1 MENGLF
7 ELDNFYANTFF
18 GEDSS
23 IMRKNTIAN
32 FVKSQKSIICCVFC
46 LGEGWDLPLLD
57 GVVFG
62 ENMTSG
68 IRIVQAALRPC
79 RKNQIGKI
87 AKIIIPI
94 LYTEDLLTNEDNN
107 DFKKIKQILYQMGLD
122 DVSIYDKVNAF
133 NISTHRSSKTS
144 ETSNGINIGTYDAEI
159 TEKLRLGMIER
170 TQSKLSYTRIKTI
183 IADKCETMEDY
194 LELCKNDFRLP
205 KNPEQYFGNE
215 FVDWIDYLNIPQKY
229 YNLQECKKAC
239 QKILQENPALQNKI
253 YSDILKEMKQMDNN
267 FPPPE
272 FWPDYYK
279 VNRIGDIIGYISILK
294 RRKKFTIHS
303 NNKN

>member
-107 DFKKIKQILYQMGLD
+107 DFKKIKQILY
-122 DVSIYDKVNAF
+122 
-133 NISTHRSSKTS
+133 
-144 ETSNGINIGTYDAEI
+144 
-159 TEKLRLGMIER
+159 
-170 TQSKLSYTRIKTI
+170 
-183 IADKCETMEDY
+183 
-194 LELCKNDFRLP
+194 
-205 KNPEQYFGNE
+205 
-215 FVDWIDYLNIPQKY
+215 
-229 YNLQECKKAC
+229 
-239 QKILQENPALQNKI
+239 
-253 YSDILKEMKQMDNN
+253 
-267 FPPPE
+267 
-272 FWPDYYK
+272 
-279 VNRIGDIIGYISILK
+279 
-294 RRKKFTIHS
+294 
-303 NNKN
+303 